1 MIEKHDDNRIAEA
14 YQQVNE
20 RLADTKLGRMAYD
33 HIPGANKLMQS
44 PTPNYD
50 DAEPTAQAEPA
61 QSPWQKLVAN
71 PDAGVAAARKAAERG
86 VLSDKAH
93 WLWLKVADIRVLQ
106 QLEALPQAN
115 KAHDMI
121 ELFSTKGAKR
131 STAEIYFRP
140 GNQESNFFVN
150 LQVQGKGYRAPQ
162 GGRVAGAGLGSD
174 IGAPE
179 IRGAAIEIVNQVASG
194 KLASLD
200 QVLGI
205 SDEQS
210 EPYRA
215 NQ

>member
-1 MIEKHDDNRIAEA
+1 
-14 YQQVNE
+14 
-20 RLADTKLGRMAYD
+20 
-33 HIPGANKLMQS
+33 
-44 PTPNYD
+44 
-50 DAEPTAQAEPA
+50 
-61 QSPWQKLVAN
+61 
-71 PDAGVAAARKAAERG
+71 
-86 VLSDKAH
+86 
-93 WLWLKVADIRVLQ
+93 
-106 QLEALPQAN
+106 
-115 KAHDMI
+115 
-121 ELFSTKGAKR
+121 
-131 STAEIYFRP
+131 
-140 GNQESNFFVN
+140 

-194 KLASLD
+194 KLTSLD